1 MEQFQ
6 NRAWRQSFRLH
17 VLVLERF
24 LAERSRERLTGEQ
37 IVYLAGVIARR
48 LDAAYQEQI
57 RELLLESPQQLDD
70 LIRGHAP
77 YIGQNAPIVTISRI
91 NAEFLTVELAFL
103 GPSSATAFLMHVPV
117 RYFDVAAF
125 YSREA
130 GNRSLA
136 DLFSFMRRRHD
147 EVVELIS
154 GYRIYLEEGLAHD
167 PGRGLPETLWERF
180 GTERNERN
188 NRKERWER
196 MGVDP
201 KRKQHIHREEF
212 HKMLDFTSPN

>member
-1 MEQFQ
+1 MEQFL
-6 NRAWRQSFRLH
+6 NRAWRQSFRVH

-24 LAERSRERLTGEQ
+24 LLETRRAKFEGEH
-37 IVYLAGVIARR
+37 IVYLAGIIARR

-57 RELLLESPQQLDD
+57 RNLLLESPEELETI
-70 LIRGHAP
+70 IRSHAP

-91 NAEFLTVELAFL
+91 NAEYLTVELAFA
-103 GPSSATAFLMHVPV
+103 GPSAGASFLMRLPA

-136 DLFSFMRRRHD
+136 DLFSFMRKHQQM
-147 EVVELIS
+147 VLELLTDYWKFLEQETSIMS
-154 GYRIYLEEGLAHD
+154 EEGL
-167 PGRGLPETLWERF
+167 PGALWDRF
-180 GTERNERN
+180 AAQVNDRDAK
-188 NRKERWER
+188 KERWER

-201 KRKQHIHREEF
+201 KHKQHIHREEF
-212 HKMLDFTSPN
+212 NKMLDFTSPN